1 MEILT
6 SKDRGVEEGQ
16 WQREKP
22 DTDEL
27 LIYNSRTCGVDLT
40 ANKQEPRR
48 SLLDIDRIVKKGG
61 RPVSSGVSSLVGAYR
76 NVSDGSSHPSQR
88 RKELVSRDA
97 KAGLSALFH
106 IRAPTSFTFRYLS
119 GAVSPGRKRLRR

>member
-1 MEILT
+1 MEILK
-6 SKDRGVEEGQ
+6 SKDRGVKEGQ
-16 WQREKP
+16 WQHEKP
-22 DTDEL
+22 DTYEL

-48 SLLDIDRIVKKGG
+48 SLLDIDRIVKN
-61 RPVSSGVSSLVGAYR
+61 GVSSLVGAYR